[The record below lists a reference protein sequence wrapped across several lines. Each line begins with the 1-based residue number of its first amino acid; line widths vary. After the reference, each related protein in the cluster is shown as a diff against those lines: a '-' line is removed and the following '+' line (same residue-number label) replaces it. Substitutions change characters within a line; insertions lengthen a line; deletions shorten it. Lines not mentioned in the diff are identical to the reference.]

1 MPADPPASTAAL
13 SRSRDT
19 LRAILFM
26 AVAINLFPF
35 MNVTAKFLSVDY
47 PTTQI
52 LWARYAG
59 HLAFV
64 LLMFM
69 PRRGLSLLKA
79 SRPGVHIIRS
89 LLMFVS
95 TVCFFT
101 ALRWI
106 EVPTA
111 SSINFTSPLIVTALA
126 APLLGEVV
134 GARRWAAVV
143 VGFIGAL
150 IIIRPGG
157 GETHWAMLLVLGTA
171 FSYAGYQIVTR
182 KFATADPPETSITYI
197 SFVGAALASL
207 ALPFEWVTPHSIR
220 DALLFALLGAIGGV
234 GHYFVIRAFQ
244 LGEASMLS
252 PFNYGQ
258 LIMATVLSFLVFGTF
273 PDTWTLVGASI
284 IVASG
289 LYITYRESR
298 RDVALTR
305 GQPTSDT

>member
-1 MPADPPASTAAL
+1 MPTEPAVSTAA
-13 SRSRDT
+13 SRQSQDT

-26 AVAINLFPF
+26 ALAINLFPF
-35 MNVTAKFLSVDY
+35 MNVAAKFLSADY
-47 PTTQI
+47 PTVQI
-52 LWARYAG
+52 VWARYAG
-59 HLAFV
+59 HLVFV

-69 PRRGLSLLKA
+69 PRRGLALLRA
-79 SRPGVHIIRS
+79 SRPGVHIGRS

-95 TVCFFT
+95 TVCFFS

-111 SSINFTSPLIVTALA
+111 SAINFTSPLIVTALA

-134 GARRWAAVV
+134 GIRRWGAVM
-143 VGFIGAL
+143 VGFVGAL
-150 IIIRPGG
+150 VIIRPGG
-157 GETHWAMLLVLGTA
+157 GETHWAMFLILGTA
-171 FSYAGYQIVTR
+171 LSYAGYQIATR

-220 DALLFALLGAIGGV
+220 DALLFALLGVIGGL

-258 LIMATVLSFLVFGTF
+258 LIMATVLSLFVFGTF
-273 PDTWTLVGASI
+273 PDTWTLIGASV

-305 GQPTSDT
+305 DQTASDT

>member
-1 MPADPPASTAAL
+1 MPSDPAASAAAPH
-13 SRSRDT
+13 RSQDT
-19 LRAILFM
+19 LRAIVFM
-26 AVAINLFPF
+26 ALAINLFPF
-35 MNVTAKFLSVDY
+35 MNVAAKFLSVDY

-52 LWARYAG
+52 VWARYAG

-64 LLMFM
+64 LIMFM
-69 PRRGLSLLKA
+69 PRRGFSLFRA
-79 SRPGVHIIRS
+79 SRPGVHIGRS

-95 TVCFFT
+95 TVCFFS

-111 SSINFTSPLIVTALA
+111 SAINFTSPLIVTALA

-134 GARRWAAVV
+134 GVRRWGAVV

-157 GETHWAMLLVLGTA
+157 SETHWAMFLVLGTA
-171 FSYAGYQIVTR
+171 VSYAGYQIVTR

-197 SFVGAALASL
+197 SFVGAALATV
-207 ALPFEWVTPHSIR
+207 ALPFEWVTPLSVR
-220 DALLFALLGAIGGV
+220 DALLFALLGVIGGL

-258 LIMATVLSFLVFGTF
+258 LVMATILSLFVFGTF
-273 PDTWTLVGASI
+273 PDKWTLVGAGV

-289 LYITYRESR
+289 LYITYRERR
-298 RDVALTR
+298 RDVAFTR
-305 GQPTSDT
+305 N